1 MAHKGKT
8 KRAKR
13 KSWDR
18 YFLDIAQLV
27 SKRSTCL
34 RRKVGAVIVRDKR
47 ILCTGYNGAPH
58 GMAHCDEVGC
68 LRERLRIPAGER
80 IEICR
85 GIHAEQNALVQAAGF
100 GISVAGGTLYCTHE
114 PCITC
119 AKMLVNAG
127 VREFVVLEP
136 YPDSLA
142 RRLLAEAGVRVRLLN
157 RKADHKRQGKAEKGT
172 SYCP

>member
-1 MAHKGKT
+1 MKQKVKAG
-8 KRAKR
+8 KR
-13 KSWDR
+13 KSWDS

-27 SKRSTCL
+27 SERSTCL

-68 LRERLRIPAGER
+68 LREKLKIPAGQR

-85 GIHAEQNALVQAAGF
+85 GIHAEQNALVQAASF
-100 GISVAGGTLYCTHE
+100 GINVAGAMLYCTHG
-114 PCITC
+114 PCVTC

-127 VREFVVLEP
+127 VREFVVAED
-136 YPDSLA
+136 YPDELA
-142 RRLLAEAGVRVRLLN
+142 RRLLAETEVVIRVP
-157 RKADHKRQGKAEKGT
+157 K
-172 SYCP
+172 